1 MLSEPD
7 FTPSDWAMLRELP
20 FTVILG
26 AIVSDEK
33 SKGWHVSKETAV
45 AARQLISDAKD
56 QLDNPLILRVVK
68 EMAEEG
74 TDSGNREVDLGDEV
88 ARSSAVNAAFAAS
101 SAAAAVLNRAASEQ
115 AQAYKQWVYNAAVAA
130 ARAVKT
136 GGVLGLGDQ
145 DISESESAF
154 LLNLRG
160 RLGLAGA
167 E

>member
-1 MLSEPD
+1 
-7 FTPSDWAMLRELP
+7 
-20 FTVILG
+20 
-26 AIVSDEK
+26 
-33 SKGWHVSKETAV
+33 
-45 AARQLISDAKD
+45 
-56 QLDNPLILRVVK
+56 LRVVK
-68 EMAEEG
+68 EMSEEG

-88 ARSSAVNAAFAAS
+88 ARSSAVNEAFAAS

-145 DISESESAF
+145 DISESETAF

-160 RLGLAGA
+160 HLGLAVA